1 MGQVERYIARRYLT
15 SKQSMRFINVI
26 SLISVVGITVGV
38 AALLIALSVFNGFNG
53 VVTSVLVGFD
63 PHVRIE
69 RRGTLTDGDV
79 DAIGKV
85 LRRLPELKAFAPFV
99 SGKGMLV
106 ARSYN
111 KVVYI
116 RGVDQERI
124 GDVSGLRDKMILGSL
139 AFHDSTGADGIVIGL
154 TLADRLASIVGD
166 EIAVVSPSG
175 FRSDLAGLA
184 GLAGPQTMKFR
195 ISGIFESNNKDYDAG
210 YAYISTGAAQKL
222 FNLEGKYSGVDLRL
236 TDFNDAEDARSRL
249 SGQLSP
255 DLSVS
260 TWYDLH
266 QSLYS
271 VMKMERWSA
280 YVLLCLI
287 ILVATFNMLG
297 SLTMTVIEKRRDIG
311 VLKAMGMT
319 PNRIVRLFM
328 AEGLLIGLAGT
339 VLGIVIGLGVLL
351 VQIRYQIFPLDPT
364 VYIIPAIPVEIRW
377 TDFLAISLASAGL
390 SFLAAYYPA
399 RRAAG
404 THPVEVLRWE

>member
-1 MGQVERYIARRYLT
+1 MAQVELYIARRYLT

-154 TLADRLASIVGD
+154 TLADRLPPIVRGG
-166 EIAVVSPSG
+166 IAGVGSP
-175 FRSDLAGLA
+175 GLWF
-184 GLAGPQTMKFR
+184 GPAGPWR
-195 ISGIFESNNKDYDAG
+195 
-210 YAYISTGAAQKL
+210 
-222 FNLEGKYSGVDLRL
+222 
-236 TDFNDAEDARSRL
+236 
-249 SGQLSP
+249 
-255 DLSVS
+255 
-260 TWYDLH
+260 
-266 QSLYS
+266 
-271 VMKMERWSA
+271 
-280 YVLLCLI
+280 
-287 ILVATFNMLG
+287 
-297 SLTMTVIEKRRDIG
+297 
-311 VLKAMGMT
+311 
-319 PNRIVRLFM
+319 
-328 AEGLLIGLAGT
+328 
-339 VLGIVIGLGVLL
+339 
-351 VQIRYQIFPLDPT
+351 
-364 VYIIPAIPVEIRW
+364 
-377 TDFLAISLASAGL
+377 AS
-390 SFLAAYYPA
+390 PA
-399 RRAAG
+399 RKR
-404 THPVEVLRWE
+404 

>member
-1 MGQVERYIARRYLT
+1 
-15 SKQSMRFINVI
+15 
-26 SLISVVGITVGV
+26 
-38 AALLIALSVFNGFNG
+38 
-53 VVTSVLVGFD
+53 
-63 PHVRIE
+63 
-69 RRGTLTDGDV
+69 
-79 DAIGKV
+79 
-85 LRRLPELKAFAPFV
+85 
-99 SGKGMLV
+99 
-106 ARSYN
+106 
-111 KVVYI
+111 
-116 RGVDQERI
+116 
-124 GDVSGLRDKMILGSL
+124 MILGSL
-139 AFHDSTGADGIVIGL
+139 TFHDSTGVDGIVIGL

-166 EIAVVSPSG
+166 EIAIVSPSG
-175 FRSDLAGLA
+175 FQTALS

-222 FNLEGKYSGVDLRL
+222 FNLAGRYSGVDLRL
-236 TDFNDAEDARSRL
+236 TDFNDAEVARSRL
-249 SGQLSP
+249 AGELPS

-328 AEGLLIGLAGT
+328 GEGLLIGIIGT
-339 VLGIVIGLGVLL
+339 ALGILIGLGVLL
-351 VQIRYQIFPLDPT
+351 LQLKYQIFPLDPT

-377 TDFLAISLASAGL
+377 PDFLAITLASAGL

-399 RRAAG
+399 RRAAA
-404 THPVEVLRWE
+404 TLPVDVLRWE